1 MSYNVLKGIAE
12 YIQEL
17 AGEDKT
23 VVSFSMT
30 DFMEYAGVDSKF
42 EDKFVLTALRSLQW
56 LEDMVV
62 LGDNDETYELIEYV
76 DCYEDDNV
84 TVELNRKTIA
94 SRKGDKDWLVN
105 YVDDFVITVNRMTGG
120 AKHER

>member
-23 VVSFSMT
+23 VVSFSMSE
-30 DFMEYAGVDSKF
+30 FMEYAGVDSKF
-42 EDKFVLTALRSLQW
+42 EDEFILTALRSLQW

-62 LGDNDETYELIEYV
+62 LDDNDETYELIEYV

-84 TVELNRKTIA
+84 TVELNRKTIE
-94 SRKGDKDWLVN
+94 SREGDKTWLSG
-105 YVDDFVITVNRMTGG
+105 YIDDFVITVNRMTGG

>member
-23 VVSFSMT
+23 VVSFSMSE
-30 DFMEYAGVDSKF
+30 FMEYAGVDSKF
-42 EDKFVLTALRSLQW
+42 ENKFVLTALRSLQW

-94 SRKGDKDWLVN
+94 SRKSDKTWLSG
-105 YVDDFVITVNRMTGG
+105 YIDDFVMTVNRMTGG

>member
-23 VVSFSMT
+23 VVSFSMA

-94 SRKGDKDWLVN
+94 SREGDKTWLSG
-105 YVDDFVITVNRMTGG
+105 YIDDFVITVNRMTGG

>member
-23 VVSFSMT
+23 VVSFSMSE
-30 DFMEYAGVDSKF
+30 FMEYAGVDSKF
-42 EDKFVLTALRSLQW
+42 EDEFILTALRSLQW

-94 SRKGDKDWLVN
+94 SREGDKTWLSG
-105 YVDDFVITVNRMTGG
+105 YIDDFVITVNRMTGG

>member
-23 VVSFSMT
+23 VVSFSMSE
-30 DFMEYAGVDSKF
+30 FMEYAGVDSKF
-42 EDKFVLTALRSLQW
+42 EDKFILTALRSLQW
-56 LEDMVV
+56 LADMIV
-62 LGDNDETYELIEYV
+62 LDDNDETYELIEYV

-94 SRKGDKDWLVN
+94 SREGDKTWLSG
-105 YVDDFVITVNRMTGG
+105 YIDDFVITVNRMTGG

>member
-23 VVSFSMT
+23 VVSFSMSE
-30 DFMEYAGVDSKF
+30 FMEYAGVDSKF

-94 SRKGDKDWLVN
+94 SRKGDKTWLSG
-105 YVDDFVITVNRMTGG
+105 YIDDFVITVNRMTGG

>member
-1 MSYNVLKGIAE
+1 MAYNVLKGIAE

-23 VVSFSMT
+23 VVSFSMSE
-30 DFMEYAGVDSKF
+30 FMEYAGVDSKF
-42 EDKFVLTALRSLQW
+42 EDEFILTALRSLQW

-62 LGDNDETYELIEYV
+62 LDDNDETYELIEYV

-84 TVELNRKTIA
+84 TVELNRKTIE
-94 SRKGDKDWLVN
+94 SREGDKTWLSG
-105 YVDDFVITVNRMTGG
+105 YMDDFVITVNRMTGG

>member
-1 MSYNVLKGIAE
+1 MAYNVLKGIAE

-23 VVSFSMT
+23 VVSFSMS

-42 EDKFVLTALRSLQW
+42 EDKFVLTSLRSLQW

-94 SRKGDKDWLVN
+94 SRKSDKDWLVD

-120 AKHER
+120 AKHDK

>member
-94 SRKGDKDWLVN
+94 SRKGDKDWLVD
-105 YVDDFVITVNRMTGG
+105 YVDDFVMTVNRMTGG
-120 AKHER
+120 AKHD

>member
-17 AGEDKT
+17 AGADKT
-23 VVSFSMT
+23 VVSFSMSE
-30 DFMEYAGVDSKF
+30 FMEYAGVDSKF
-42 EDKFVLTALRSLQW
+42 EDEFILTALRSLQW

-94 SRKGDKDWLVN
+94 SRKGDKTWLSG
-105 YVDDFVITVNRMTGG
+105 YIDDFVITVNRMTGG

>member
-42 EDKFVLTALRSLQW
+42 EDEFILTALRSLQW

-94 SRKGDKDWLVN
+94 SRKGDKTWLSG
-105 YVDDFVITVNRMTGG
+105 YIDDFVITVNRMTGG

>member
-23 VVSFSMT
+23 VVSFSMSE
-30 DFMEYAGVDSKF
+30 FMEYAGVDSKF
-42 EDKFVLTALRSLQW
+42 EDEFILTALRSLQW

-94 SRKGDKDWLVN
+94 SREGDKTWLSG

>member
-1 MSYNVLKGIAE
+1 MAYNVLKGIAE

-17 AGEDKT
+17 AGQDKT

-94 SRKGDKDWLVN
+94 SRKGDKDWLVD

>member
-1 MSYNVLKGIAE
+1 MAYNVLKGIAE

-56 LEDMVV
+56 LEDMIV

-94 SRKGDKDWLVN
+94 SRKNDKTWLSG
-105 YVDDFVITVNRMTGG
+105 YVDDFVMTVNRMTGG

>member
-17 AGEDKT
+17 AGADKT
-23 VVSFSMT
+23 VVSFSMSE
-30 DFMEYAGVDSKF
+30 FMEYAGVDSKF
-42 EDKFVLTALRSLQW
+42 EDEFILTALRSLQW

-62 LGDNDETYELIEYV
+62 LDDNDETYELIEYV

-94 SRKGDKDWLVN
+94 SREGDKTWLSG
-105 YVDDFVITVNRMTGG
+105 YIDDFVITVNRMTGG

>member
-23 VVSFSMT
+23 VVSFSMSE
-30 DFMEYAGVDSKF
+30 FMEYAGVDSKF
-42 EDKFVLTALRSLQW
+42 EDEFILTALRSLQW

-62 LGDNDETYELIEYV
+62 LDDNDETYELIEYV

-94 SRKGDKDWLVN
+94 SRKGDKTWLSG

-120 AKHER
+120 AKHD

>member
-1 MSYNVLKGIAE
+1 MGYNVLKGIAE

-17 AGEDKT
+17 AGEDKK
-23 VVSFSMT
+23 VVSFSMSE
-30 DFMEYAGVDSKF
+30 FMEYAGVDSKF
-42 EDKFVLTALRSLQW
+42 EDEFILTALKSLQW

-62 LGDNDETYELIEYV
+62 LDDNDETYELIEYV

-94 SRKGDKDWLVN
+94 SREGDKTWLSG

>member
-1 MSYNVLKGIAE
+1 MAYNVLKGIAE

-94 SRKGDKDWLVN
+94 SRKNDKTWLSG
-105 YVDDFVITVNRMTGG
+105 YIDDFVMTVNRMTGG

>member
-42 EDKFVLTALRSLQW
+42 EDEFILTALRSLQW

-94 SRKGDKDWLVN
+94 SRKGDKTWLSG
-105 YVDDFVITVNRMTGG
+105 YIDDFVITVNRMTGG
-120 AKHER
+120 AKHDK

>member
-84 TVELNRKTIA
+84 TVELNRKTIE
-94 SRKGDKDWLVN
+94 SREGDKTWLSG
-105 YVDDFVITVNRMTGG
+105 YIDDFVITVNRMTGG

>member
-94 SRKGDKDWLVN
+94 SRKGDKDWLVD

-120 AKHER
+120 AKHD

>member
-17 AGEDKT
+17 AGADKT
-23 VVSFSMT
+23 VVSFSMSE
-30 DFMEYAGVDSKF
+30 FMEYAGVDSKF
-42 EDKFVLTALRSLQW
+42 EDEFILTALSSLQW

-94 SRKGDKDWLVN
+94 SREGDKTWLSG
-105 YVDDFVITVNRMTGG
+105 YIDDFVITVNRMTGG